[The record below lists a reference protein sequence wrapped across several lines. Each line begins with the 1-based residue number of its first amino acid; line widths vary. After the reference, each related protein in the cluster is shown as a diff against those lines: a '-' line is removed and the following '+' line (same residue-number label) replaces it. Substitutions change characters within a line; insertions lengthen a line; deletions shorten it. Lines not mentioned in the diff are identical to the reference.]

1 MSTRQ
6 GPALISGV
14 LPHAQIHGQKL
25 SRFLSASYQ
34 YHTRT
39 SARTSAFASQNM
51 AQTSPKQNISFS
63 IDGILSSN
71 SGDENLRR
79 NRESCSKAEAISSIK
94 ATTTGDGDSRRGDNS
109 PDIRTILE
117 KQSGQFVSF
126 ICVVYLPKTL

>member
-25 SRFLSASYQ
+25 SRFLSTSYQ

-39 SARTSAFASQNM
+39 SASASQNM

-79 NRESCSKAEAISSIK
+79 NRESCSKAEAISSVK
-94 ATTTGDGDSRRGDNS
+94 ATTTGDGNSTRGDNS
-109 PDIRTILE
+109 PDIRTILD
-117 KQSGQFVSF
+117 KQSGQLVSF
-126 ICVVYLPKTL
+126 IYVVYLPKTL